1 MILNVSIGL
10 FFMCFLKS
18 KYDLK
23 LVSVKKNSKLF
34 YYK

>member
-1 MILNVSIGL
+1 MQKREY
-10 FFMCFLKS
+10 FMCFLKS